1 LLTGN
6 LKTEKAMNK
15 EQFTQCLHSP
25 EKLKNTDL
33 ADLTMMVN
41 DFPYCSTLRILK
53 TVKLFLDKNVLFE
66 SELKTTAIY
75 AGSRKILKRHIDR
88 MSDEKMR
95 IVLPDEVNTGTVST
109 DKKEET
115 STQKSPGTK
124 KSPEQKNQSETK
136 ETVVEK
142 TGKEKKEQVN
152 RPATKPDEKTDK
164 EVLKKPVSG
173 KKLSLE
179 ELKKIVE
186 DRIREIEKEKNKKT
200 EKQDEK
206 VKKFKTTDE
215 IIDNFIKNNP
225 SISRPKVSFFDPM
238 ESAKESVV
246 DKENIVSETLAKIYM
261 DQGHYQKAINIFKKL
276 SLKYPEK
283 SSYFAALIEKAKKS
297 LEN

>member
-1 LLTGN
+1 
-6 LKTEKAMNK
+6 MNK
-15 EQFTQCLHSP
+15 EQFIECLHSP
-25 EKLKNTDL
+25 EKLKGYDL
-33 ADLTMMVN
+33 AELTMMVN

-53 TVKLFLDKNVLFE
+53 TIKLFLDKNVLFE

-88 MSDEKMR
+88 MSEEKMR
-95 IVLPDEVNTGTVST
+95 IVLPDEEKPAVKEKTEKQAAENKVVEEKEKIIAGERKEEVKPGTEKPAKQEKEKPAENLQDLKTGTF
-109 DKKEET
+109 E
-115 STQKSPGTK
+115 
-124 KSPEQKNQSETK
+124 PESK
-136 ETVVEK
+136 
-142 TGKEKKEQVN
+142 G
-152 RPATKPDEKTDK
+152 
-164 EVLKKPVSG
+164 
-173 KKLSLE
+173 KLSLE

-186 DRIREIEKEKNKKT
+186 NRIREIEKEKKEKSGKT
-200 EKQDEK
+200 GEKPKK
-206 VKKFKTTDE
+206 VKSTNE
-215 IIDNFIKNNP
+215 IIDDFIKNNP

>member
-1 LLTGN
+1 
-6 LKTEKAMNK
+6 MNK
-15 EQFTQCLHSP
+15 EQFIECLHSP
-25 EKLKNTDL
+25 EKLKNIDL
-33 ADLTMMVN
+33 ADITMTVN

-53 TVKLFLDKNVLFE
+53 TIKLFLDKNVLFE

-88 MSDEKMR
+88 MSEEKMR
-95 IVLPDEVNTGTVST
+95 IVLPDEEKRESR
-109 DKKEET
+109 KKEEE
-115 STQKSPGTK
+115 TQ
-124 KSPEQKNQSETK
+124 PEKGKQPETK
-136 ETVVEK
+136 QSA
-142 TGKEKKEQVN
+142 KEKKAE
-152 RPATKPDEKTDK
+152 PEKEKTVETSK
-164 EVLKKPVSG
+164 KTENEVQKTETD

-186 DRIREIEKEKNKKT
+186 NRIREIEKEKA
-200 EKQDEK
+200 EKIKNPDEK
-206 VKKFKTTDE
+206 IKKIKSTNE